1 MTFSIRRWNVR
12 HLVSASVAYWAGLAA
27 VAFAPFS
34 IAAASL
40 AHLSGNRGTATAS
53 FGNAG
58 VTLTALKDGATIY
71 TSTASLLQIA
81 LWIAVPPLALWIV
94 WLAMRPSR
102 ADAAALRATAAFDAL
117 PDAARAEW
125 SSGPVS
131 SPSQVPVE
139 RRENRG

>member
-1 MTFSIRRWNVR
+1 MTLSIRSWNVR

-58 VTLTALKDGATIY
+58 VTLTALKDGVTVYAG
-71 TSTASLLQIA
+71 TASLLQIA
-81 LWIAVPPLALWIV
+81 LWIAVPPLALWLV
-94 WLAMRPSR
+94 WLAMRRSR
-102 ADAAALRATAAFDAL
+102 ADAAALRASLSVDAL
-117 PDAARAEW
+117 PDAARAGW
-125 SSGPVS
+125 TGPVS
-131 SPSQVPVE
+131 SPSPVPIE

>member
-1 MTFSIRRWNVR
+1 MTLSFRRWNVR

-27 VAFAPFS
+27 VAITPFS
-34 IAAASL
+34 IAAGTI
-40 AHLSGNRGTATAS
+40 AHLSGNRGTASAS

-71 TSTASLLQIA
+71 TGTASLLQMA
-81 LWIAVPPLALWIV
+81 LWIAVPPLALWVV

-102 ADAAALRATAAFDAL
+102 AEAAALRASPPLDAL
-117 PDAARAEW
+117 PDAARAGW
-125 SSGPVS
+125 SGGQASP
-131 SPSQVPVE
+131 PSQVPVE